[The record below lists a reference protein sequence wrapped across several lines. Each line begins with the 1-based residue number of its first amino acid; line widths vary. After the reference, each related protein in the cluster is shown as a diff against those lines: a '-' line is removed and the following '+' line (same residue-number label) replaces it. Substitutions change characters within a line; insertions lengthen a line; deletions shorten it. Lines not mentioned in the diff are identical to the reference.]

1 MRNPVKYNGDG
12 MDKNISWFRI
22 NHLLRSYTEKIKYD
36 KLNHESDNLC
46 LNAFPTDQILSSHG
60 KRTQLIDQ
68 VVAEAI
74 IHFTTCVWEKK
85 EQESAGD
92 ILGALSGEHWRR
104 KPYGTLIQDS
114 RRR

>member
-1 MRNPVKYNGDG
+1 
-12 MDKNISWFRI
+12 MDKNISWFWI
-22 NHLLRSYTEKIKYD
+22 HHLLRSYTEKIKYG
-36 KLNHESDNLC
+36 KLSLESDNMC
-46 LNAFPTDQILSSHG
+46 LNAFLADQILSSQG
-60 KRTQLIDQ
+60 KKNQLIDQ

-85 EQESAGD
+85 EQEIAGD
-92 ILGALSGEHWRR
+92 ILGDLSGEHGRR

>member
-1 MRNPVKYNGDG
+1 
-12 MDKNISWFRI
+12 MDKNISGFRI
-22 NHLLRSYTEKIKYD
+22 HHLLRSYTEKIKYD
-36 KLNHESDNLC
+36 KVNYESDNLC
-46 LNAFPTDQILSSHG
+46 LNLFLTDQILSSHG
-60 KRTQLIDQ
+60 KKNQLIGQ

-85 EQESAGD
+85 EQEIAGD
-92 ILGALSGEHWRR
+92 ILGDLSGEHGRR

>member
-1 MRNPVKYNGDG
+1 
-12 MDKNISWFRI
+12 MDKNISVFWI
-22 NHLLRSYTEKIKYD
+22 HHLLRSYTEKIKNE
-36 KLNHESDNLC
+36 KVNIESNDTC
-46 LNAFPTDQILSSHG
+46 LNTFPTDQIFSSHG
-60 KRTQLIDQ
+60 KKNQLIGQ

-92 ILGALSGEHWRR
+92 ILGDLSGEHWRR

>member
-1 MRNPVKYNGDG
+1 
-12 MDKNISWFRI
+12 MDKNISLFRI
-22 NHLLRSYTEKIKYD
+22 CHLLRSYAEKTKHDEIKI
-36 KLNHESDNLC
+36 ESDNLC
-46 LNAFPTDQILSSHG
+46 LMPFLTDQILSSHG
-60 KRTQLIDQ
+60 KKHQLIDQ

-85 EQESAGD
+85 EQETAGD
-92 ILGALSGEHWRR
+92 ILGDLSGEHGRR

>member
-1 MRNPVKYNGDG
+1 
-12 MDKNISWFRI
+12 MDKNISGFRSH
-22 NHLLRSYTEKIKYD
+22 HLLRSCTEKIKYE
-36 KLNHESDNLC
+36 KVNIESDDTC

-92 ILGALSGEHWRR
+92 ILGDLSGEHWRR

>member
-1 MRNPVKYNGDG
+1 
-12 MDKNISWFRI
+12 MDKNISVFRI
-22 NHLLRSYTEKIKYD
+22 HHLLRSYTEKIKYD
-36 KLNHESDNLC
+36 NINIESDNTC
-46 LNAFPTDQILSSHG
+46 LNPLLTDQILSPHG
-60 KRTQLIDQ
+60 KKNQLIDQ

-85 EQESAGD
+85 EQKIAGD
-92 ILGALSGEHWRR
+92 ILGDLSGEHGGR

>member
-1 MRNPVKYNGDG
+1 
-12 MDKNISWFRI
+12 MDKNISGFRI
-22 NHLLRSYTEKIKYD
+22 HHLLRSYTEKIKYNTVSHEGNSTS
-36 KLNHESDNLC
+36 LNTFL
-46 LNAFPTDQILSSHG
+46 TDQILSSHG
-60 KRTQLIDQ
+60 KKNQLIGQ

-85 EQESAGD
+85 EQEIAGD
-92 ILGALSGEHWRR
+92 ILGDLSGEHGRR

>member
-1 MRNPVKYNGDG
+1 M
-12 MDKNISWFRI
+12 
-22 NHLLRSYTEKIKYD
+22 LRSYTEKIKYD
-36 KLNHESDNLC
+36 KLIPESDNLC
-46 LNAFPTDQILSSHG
+46 LNTFLTDQILSSHG
-60 KRTQLIDQ
+60 KKNQLIGQ

-85 EQESAGD
+85 EQEIAGD
-92 ILGALSGEHWRR
+92 ILGDLSGEHGRR